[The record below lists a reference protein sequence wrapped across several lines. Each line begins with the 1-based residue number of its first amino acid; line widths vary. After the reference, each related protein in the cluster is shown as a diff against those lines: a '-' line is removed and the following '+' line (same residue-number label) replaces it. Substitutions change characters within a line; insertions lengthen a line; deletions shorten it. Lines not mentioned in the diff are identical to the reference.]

1 MTLAPQDI
9 DVQDIDVMARPIQ
22 GEARGEPWEGK
33 IAFPKTVGG
42 FRTRTCSN
50 SKG

>member
-22 GEARGEPWEGK
+22 GIFGENRVTEN
-33 IAFPKTVGG
+33 ALSL
-42 FRTRTCSN
+42 CL
-50 SKG
+50 